1 MKLIDLDP
9 KDKANLYE
17 VSDEDAIIKISSKF
31 RSKSREKNRSVRS
44 EFLAN
49 DNTGFGDRI
58 STLLGANPTDTQLK
72 ELHDLI
78 FNRNDIKHGTQI
90 PPTGTVQMLRGHVL
104 VNEPDLSNV
113 VEGTE
118 HQIFLRPNKQIP
130 KALKQHIKSLRS
142 VRMHDSDLIYGGY
155 VRCCSASNQ
164 AFACHDRYGYSD
176 YNVCLHCKF

>member
-1 MKLIDLDP
+1 LQNILAFLKSFDLKLIDLDP

-78 FNRNDIKHGTQI
+78 FNPNDINHGTQI

-104 VNEPDLSNV
+104 VNEPDLSTILDLPGCENTIAVRNTGPLSILFNV
-113 VEGTE
+113 W
-118 HQIFLRPNKQIP
+118 
-130 KALKQHIKSLRS
+130 
-142 VRMHDSDLIYGGY
+142 
-155 VRCCSASNQ
+155 
-164 AFACHDRYGYSD
+164 
-176 YNVCLHCKF
+176 